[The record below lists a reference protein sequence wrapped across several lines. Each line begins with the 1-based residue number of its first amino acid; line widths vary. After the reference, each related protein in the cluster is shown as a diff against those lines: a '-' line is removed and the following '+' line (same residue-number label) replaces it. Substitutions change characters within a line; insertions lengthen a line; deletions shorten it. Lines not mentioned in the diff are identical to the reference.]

1 MEVKILLF
9 NVQKDVDYEDIA
21 KVLIQHDLHEQL
33 IEMLMQDNGWSVKGK
48 KNEKLKEIQNQ
59 EREQQ

>member
-33 IEMLMQDNGWSVKGK
+33 IEMLMQDHGWSVKGK
-48 KNEKLKEIQNQ
+48 
-59 EREQQ
+59 